1 MNDLPSIHQ
10 IVSFQ
15 SSNDLIKSRLYWRK
29 HPPRPVGRPPV
40 PATYDKV
47 VAVTP
52 SSGKDDMTETSKR
65 SLPATADGRNVL
77 DVALEA
83 SRTAGEI
90 IRGGWNSDRQIT
102 FKGRADIVTDIDV
115 AAEKAVL
122 EIVTGAFPDFGVLAE
137 ESQPVAGASNYTWV
151 VDPLDGTRNYAH
163 GIPHFCTI
171 VALAEGADIVAGVI
185 YDPVRDEMFSAAKG
199 EGAFLNGDRIRVS
212 ESEELSRC
220 LLSFDLGYVD
230 EKAGLALD
238 MIRSLWPGMYSV
250 RMMGTAGLGL
260 AYAASGRVDLFF
272 HHSLSP
278 WDLATGL
285 LLVREAGGVVTD
297 RQGTPADLFSPSVI
311 CSSAPLVEAFLKAT
325 DGLPWRT
332 AG

>member
-1 MNDLPSIHQ
+1 MTEHSASALP
-10 IVSFQ
+10 VSAT
-15 SSNDLIKSRLYWRK
+15 
-29 HPPRPVGRPPV
+29 GRPTMEV
-40 PATYDKV
+40 IDQ
-47 VAVTP
+47 AVRAA
-52 SSGKDDMTETSKR
+52 GK
-65 SLPATADGRNVL
+65 
-77 DVALEA
+77 
-83 SRTAGEI
+83 I
-90 IRGGWNSDRQIT
+90 IQNGWNADKQIT

-122 EIVTGAFPDFGVLAE
+122 EILTGEFPDFGILAE
-137 ESQPVAGASNYTWV
+137 ESPPVDGESPYKWV

-163 GIPHFCTI
+163 GIPHFCSI
-171 VALAEGADIVAGVI
+171 IALAKDNEIVAGVI
-185 YDPVRDEMFSAAKG
+185 YDPVREEMFSTALGQGAHMNG
-199 EGAFLNGDRIRVS
+199 EPISVS
-212 ESEELSRC
+212 DSTELSRS

-238 MIRSLWPGMYSV
+238 MVRSLWPGMYSI

-285 LLVREAGGVVTD
+285 LLLREAGGDVVD
-297 RQGTPADLFSPSVI
+297 RQGNKAGLFTPSVI
-311 CSSAPLVEAFLKAT
+311 CSSPTLIEGFLAAT

-332 AG
+332 AA